1 MIDDLLD
8 SSNVLIGLIWS
19 GRRGSERVARLLT
32 PNPTPEL
39 ATEAAMNVDVSMRI
53 RPRLSEPTEPSLL
66 GKSRPW
72 TPKTLTPSEPSAD
85 TKSAH

>member
-19 GRRGSERVARLLT
+19 GRRGAERVARLLT

-66 GKSRPW
+66 GKKP
-72 TPKTLTPSEPSAD
+72 TMDPKNLD
-85 TKSAH
+85 TVRAIGGY